1 MSFRKGQYTCRTSRI
16 EIHTYLSLKMTDVKE
31 VIENQGQ
38 RGRKVQ
44 FFQKIEKG
52 NVNS

>member
-1 MSFRKGQYTCRTSRI
+1 MSFRKGQYTRRTSRV
-16 EIHTYLSLKMTDVKE
+16 EIHTYLYKE